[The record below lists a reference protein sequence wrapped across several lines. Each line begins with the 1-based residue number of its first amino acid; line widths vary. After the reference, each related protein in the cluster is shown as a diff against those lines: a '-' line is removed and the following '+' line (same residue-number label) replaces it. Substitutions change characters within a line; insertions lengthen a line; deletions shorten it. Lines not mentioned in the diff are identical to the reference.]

1 MRFTVLRLV
10 KLFHVRF
17 VTNNISLHYSKL
29 YAYNKSM
36 GSDSKFNV
44 LDASTL
50 FFKARFKTRLKTQ
63 FELSRVKLYRNDLRE
78 NKNYFELVVGS
89 SYRG

>member
-17 VTNNISLHYSKL
+17 VTTNISLHYSKL
-29 YAYNKSM
+29 YAYNTSM

-50 FFKARFKTRLKTQ
+50 FFLFFFFFVFLKAQNTV
-63 FELSRVKLYRNDLRE
+63 RVIEGKIIE
-78 NKNYFELVVGS
+78 K
-89 SYRG
+89 

>member
-17 VTNNISLHYSKL
+17 VTTNISLHYSKL
-29 YAYNKSM
+29 YAYNTSM

-50 FFKARFKTRLKTQ
+50 FFFFFFVFLKAQNTV
-63 FELSRVKLYRNDLRE
+63 RVIEGKIIE
-78 NKNYFELVVGS
+78 K
-89 SYRG
+89 